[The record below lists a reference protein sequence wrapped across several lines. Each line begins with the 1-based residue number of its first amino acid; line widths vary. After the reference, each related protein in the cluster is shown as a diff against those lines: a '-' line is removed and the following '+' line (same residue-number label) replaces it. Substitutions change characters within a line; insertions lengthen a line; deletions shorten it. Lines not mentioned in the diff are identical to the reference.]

1 MSLQVG
7 IFRSEVVGKDETLGL
22 PVFDRA
28 VTEEF
33 LEKLFFMVYR
43 DGVFPSPSTA
53 FQLRAGTGLT
63 AAIQPGALFCQGKFA
78 YDTEAAPVTLPRTAA
93 NRT

>member
-33 LEKLFFMVYR
+33 LEKLFFMVDQSFTNR
-43 DGVFPSPSTA
+43 NATKVALVERQPSWH
-53 FQLRAGTGLT
+53 
-63 AAIQPGALFCQGKFA
+63 
-78 YDTEAAPVTLPRTAA
+78 A
-93 NRT
+93 NRQI

>member
-33 LEKLFFMVYR
+33 LEKLFFMVYG

-53 FQLRAGTGLT
+53 FQ
-63 AAIQPGALFCQGKFA
+63 
-78 YDTEAAPVTLPRTAA
+78 
-93 NRT
+93 

>member
-33 LEKLFFMVYR
+33 LEKFFSWYIGMGY
-43 DGVFPSPSTA
+43 SPRLPRHSS
-53 FQLRAGTGLT
+53 
-63 AAIQPGALFCQGKFA
+63 
-78 YDTEAAPVTLPRTAA
+78 YAPVLA
-93 NRT
+93 